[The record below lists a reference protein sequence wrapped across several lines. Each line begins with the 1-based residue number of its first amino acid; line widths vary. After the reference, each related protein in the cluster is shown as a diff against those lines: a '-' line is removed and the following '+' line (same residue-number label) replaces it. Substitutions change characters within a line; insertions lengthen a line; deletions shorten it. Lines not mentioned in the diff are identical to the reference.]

1 MESDGPAGERPTVF
15 YRILASCKGHGKEN
29 DVLSIQGKAK
39 KLLTVLPKGEYLYK
53 LAEAVAVFKSE
64 VGHNAAK
71 MIERAY
77 GKYFRKGIDR

>member
-1 MESDGPAGERPTVF
+1 M
-15 YRILASCKGHGKEN
+15 
-29 DVLSIQGKAK
+29 LSIQGKAK

-53 LAEAVAVFKSE
+53 LAEAVADWKSE

-77 GKYFRKGIDR
+77 KLYFRK